1 MVCFMPLGPRW
12 NHLHNH
18 GACAWNPQQLAAQC
32 AEPQWWLVSRCDKPR
47 CCPHEPTA
55 SHRCDNSGN
64 CVCYISPWSLC
75 APTQATCSPIV
86 SIALVWVHSGTHA
99 QHRGGV
105 VCPRATVARG
115 SQLQWLRRQVTVSAA
130 GESDATV
137 ACSQPRPWCSTSCV
151 HCAST
156 CPHCGACCSCI
167 PP

>member
-1 MVCFMPLGPRW
+1 MVFFTPLGPRW
-12 NHLHNH
+12 NRLHYH
-18 GACAWNPQQLAAQC
+18 GACACNPQQPATKSAK
-32 AEPQWWLVSRCDKPR
+32 PWWLVSRRDHGAVHRNP
-47 CCPHEPTA
+47 PA
-55 SHRCDNSGN
+55 SHRCDHCGS
-64 CVCYISPWSLC
+64 CVFYISPWSLC